1 MYTRLIC
8 CDNLLNISHQKVFK
22 LDEKTLSL
30 WLWHVYLAHW
40 TLAKHPLASW
50 RHLDDN
56 PTIGR
61 LRCLRNFVLYPLYK
75 PLCIEV
81 IFCTLDISSKEL
93 VFFINLSLFHKFKS
107 CFFKDLKVDRI
118 ESINIHVIYLQNKF
132 WCRIDKNVHEIDLC
146 LCIAKICTICIYT
159 LTFRIKLQ
167 NIRFIMYLWMEI
179 VVLIKDLTS
188 FKLTVY

>member
-50 RHLDDN
+50 RHLDAN

-61 LRCLRNFVLYPLYK
+61 LRCLRNTNYGIVLYPSYK

-81 IFCTLDISSKEL
+81 IFCTLEISSKEL
-93 VFFINLSLFHKFKS
+93 GFFYQFITISQILKEIFLRFKGWSYRTNKYTRHLFTK
-107 CFFKDLKVDRI
+107 
-118 ESINIHVIYLQNKF
+118 
-132 WCRIDKNVHEIDLC
+132 
-146 LCIAKICTICIYT
+146 
-159 LTFRIKLQ
+159 
-167 NIRFIMYLWMEI
+167 
-179 VVLIKDLTS
+179 
-188 FKLTVY
+188 